1 MADARERRYLPPPR
15 RKGAS
20 TPPPDWF
27 VREAIAAF
35 ELSHTAVIA
44 MFVIAD
50 NMNALGES
58 RTSKSLLSDRGRM
71 SRQTAQN
78 VVDELVDHGLLVEL
92 DPRSPGRMMR
102 YAIPKHMPYNPM
114 RRT

>member
-1 MADARERRYLPPPR
+1 MAKGATSRYVPAPR

-35 ELSHTAVIA
+35 ELSHPAVIA

-50 NMNALGES
+50 NLNNAGES
-58 RTSKSLLSDRGRM
+58 RTSKSLISSRGRM
-71 SRQTAQN
+71 DRGTAKRATN
-78 VVDELVDHGLLVEL
+78 ELVDHGLLIEL
-92 DPRSPGRMMR
+92 DERTPGRMMR
-102 YAIPKHMPYNPM
+102 YAIPKFMPWNP
-114 RRT
+114 R